1 MKEFFKKVGEQVSA
15 SIKFLIS
22 PSSWRKGY
30 EQGKEYFPHLKTL
43 VTDDIN
49 IQKIVEFVA
58 KNRKEQQVYKII
70 TTVALINGAIAFV
83 PGQMTVGVFICR
95 GLEAY
100 MAFEIS
106 KTVGFKIELKNF
118 AKLIIATGIVYV
130 SVVWIMKTFIS
141 FFISFTAGLLVPAEI
156 LATNFLGV
164 FFWLAFEEVKKFKKI
179 KNLSTAQS
187 LKIGG
192 RAMKHSYGLAKAQIK
207 VIGNVGK
214 QLKNLSKNIWYFI
227 NFKKNSE
234 QLIKG
239 DVFFALC
246 LARLLENKCGTFNGP
261 FGLMY
266 LDAWRKS
273 YTNKLGSDATCED
286 IAKFA
291 QSHSTDQIEGLQKPV
306 R

>member
-15 SIKFLIS
+15 SIKFLIN
-22 PSSWRKGY
+22 PSSWSKGY

-70 TTVALINGAIAFV
+70 TTIALINGAIAFV
-83 PGQMTVGVFICR
+83 PGQMGIGVVICR

-106 KTVGFKIELKNF
+106 KTVGLKVELKNF
-118 AKLIIATGIVYV
+118 VKLIIATGIVTV
-130 SVVWIMKTFIS
+130 SVFWLMKTFLS
-141 FFISFTAGLLVPAEI
+141 FFFSLTGGLFVPAEI

-164 FFWLAFEEVKKFKKI
+164 FFWLAFEEIKKFKEI
-179 KNLSTAQS
+179 KSLSTAKS

-192 RAMKHSYGLAKAQIK
+192 QAIKHSYELAKAQIK

-246 LARLLENKCGTFNGP
+246 LARLLENKCDAFNGP
-261 FGLMY
+261 FGAMY
-266 LDAWRKS
+266 LDAWR
-273 YTNKLGSDATCED
+273 
-286 IAKFA
+286 
-291 QSHSTDQIEGLQKPV
+291 
-306 R
+306 